1 MAHFGGG
8 TLTYLGHSTF
18 HLRTPG
24 GRNLLIDAWVQ
35 SNSACPDDKKQ
46 VGPLDFILVTHGH
59 MDHAGDLVTLA
70 RETGA
75 AVVCTPDVADWLQTN
90 DLTNVQSMNVGGTL
104 TLDGLSITMTRA
116 DHASRISDGDG
127 PGLRDAQ
134 AVGYVLTLEN
144 GVTLYAAGDTGL
156 FSDMALIAALY
167 KPDFALLPIGD
178 RYTMGPRQAAYACR
192 LLDAPHVIPIHY
204 GTFPFLTGTV
214 EAFAVELGRLE
225 LRPELHALKPG
236 EALT

>member
-8 TLTYLGHSTF
+8 ALTYLGHSTF
-18 HLRTPG
+18 RLRTPG

-35 SNSACPDDKKQ
+35 SNPVCPDDKKQ

-59 MDHAGDLVTLA
+59 VDHAGDLVALA

-75 AVVCTPDVADWLQTN
+75 AVVCTLDVAAWLGTK

-104 TLDGLSITMTRA
+104 TVDGLSITMTRA
-116 DHASRISDGDG
+116 DHASRISDGNA
-127 PGLRDAQ
+127 PDAQ
-134 AVGYVLTLEN
+134 AVGFVLTLEN

-156 FSDMALIAALY
+156 FSDMALISALY
-167 KPDFALLPIGD
+167 RPDFALLPIGD

-192 LLDAPHVIPIHY
+192 LLDVPHVVPIHY

-225 LRPELHALKPG
+225 LRPEVHALGPG
-236 EALT
+236 ESLA